1 MPAQWSQQNGHATAG
16 IVKDKMTL
24 AESQDARRGPE
35 SARDAKAE
43 RKKSPQAANGVV
55 KAVEAA
61 NQPSARG
68 CLIGLRTCLGSLL
81 VGRGGEACLC
91 RPGLWLPLGKTKIA
105 SFGVGS
111 NPTSWVSRGSRGD
124 GDAARGAS

>member
-61 NQPSARG
+61 NQPSAR
-68 CLIGLRTCLGSLL
+68 LIGLRTCLGSLL

-91 RPGLWLPLGKTKIA
+91 RPGCGC
-105 SFGVGS
+105 
-111 NPTSWVSRGSRGD
+111 R
-124 GDAARGAS
+124 